1 MEELCTLDR
10 LEEQQGLSSE
20 EKERKCVVI
29 RDWRTLSCRKRL
41 VGDRSLGF
49 FGWKR
54 VINAL
59 NFFTELLT
67 RTGGLIP

>member
-49 FGWKR
+49 FG
-54 VINAL
+54 
-59 NFFTELLT
+59 
-67 RTGGLIP
+67 